1 MTRPTPRLAAL
12 VATGA
17 ATSLVL
23 AGCAG
28 GSSSSDTPTG
38 TISVV
43 TSTDVWGSVAQAV
56 AFGLGDKV
64 RVTSIVSDPGADP
77 HSYEASPSD
86 AAAVSDADLVVVNGG
101 GYDPY
106 VTDVLSSTGSGEK
119 PVVTAT
125 DVHAATGTDP
135 TNENEHVFYD
145 VATVNGVAARIAE
158 ELGKLDPA
166 DAGTFTANVG
176 RFTDG
181 SNQVAATIERIRSQ
195 RAGTQVAQTEPV
207 AQYLVDAAGLLDA
220 TPTDFLRAV
229 EDETDPPAAAVA
241 ATTDLLA
248 SRQVSVLVD
257 NTQTESPVTERVR
270 GAAQS
275 AGVPVVAVTETL
287 PGGTAGWVAWMK
299 SQVDALA
306 GALGVDVS
314 TQP

>member
-12 VATGA
+12 AATGA
-17 ATSLVL
+17 ATCLVL

-28 GSSSSDTPTG
+28 GTTAADAPTG
-38 TISVV
+38 TLSVV
-43 TSTDVWGSVAQAV
+43 ASTDVWGSVAQAV
-56 AFGLGDKV
+56 AFGLGDRV
-64 RVTSIVSDPGADP
+64 RVSSIVSDPGADP

-86 AAAVSDADLVVVNGG
+86 AAAVADADLVVVNGG

-119 PVVTAT
+119 AVVTAT
-125 DVHAATGTDP
+125 DVHAATGTEP
-135 TNENEHVFYD
+135 TDDNEHVFYD

-158 ELGKLDPA
+158 ELGRLDPA
-166 DAGTFTANVG
+166 DAGTFTANVA
-176 RFTDG
+176 RFTEG
-181 SNQVAATIERIRSQ
+181 SKQVAATTERIRSQ
-195 RAGTQVAQTEPV
+195 RSGTQVAQTEPV
-207 AQYLVDAAGLLDA
+207 AHYLLDAAGVVDA

-241 ATTDLLA
+241 ATTDLLSA
-248 SRQVSVLVD
+248 KRVAALVD

-270 GAAQS
+270 SAAQS
-275 AGVPVVAVTETL
+275 AGVPVVGVTETL
-287 PGGTAGWVAWMK
+287 PAGTAGWVAWMK

-306 GALGVDVS
+306 TALGVDVS